1 VTIAGLQL
9 RYPAKTGHKQRTL
22 LFITAVLVLAL
33 ISPGIWGLFD
43 WIKRWDARIELSVF
57 TTPEPQAGKGLA
69 QWLEPDRVSQN
80 GVIWFAVIGD
90 YGTGLAEEEDV
101 AELVAAWT
109 PDIVVTTGD
118 NRYGAATFDQVI
130 GAYYCDFLQ
139 GAGVGD
145 HCPGGTAELNAFFPS
160 PGNHDYSDGTGIE
173 EYLNYFA
180 LPGEGVSSS
189 HSSGSELYY
198 DVLKGPV
205 HFFVVDSLRA
215 LTSSTDNA
223 AQQSW
228 LQSQLAVSPAVWQIV
243 VMHHPPYSSGS
254 HGSQATMQWPYASW
268 GADFVLAGHD
278 HTYERIAADGIA
290 YFVNGLGGRSI
301 YSFGTP
307 VPGSQV
313 RYNGDY
319 GAMLVEAS
327 QSQITFH
334 FINRSGEVVDT
345 ALYQGS
351 PPPSGDVK
359 PRIYVPICK
368 TIRQAN

>member
-9 RYPAKTGHKQRTL
+9 KLLAKPGNKQRAL
-22 LFITAVLVLAL
+22 LFITRVLAL
-33 ISPGIWGLFD
+33 VLISFGIWGLFD
-43 WIKRWDARIELSVF
+43 WASRRDARLELSGF
-57 TTPEPQAGKGLA
+57 TTPEPQAAEVFA
-69 QWLEPDRVSQN
+69 QWLEPDRVDRE
-80 GVIWFAVIGD
+80 GDVWFAAIGD
-90 YGTGLAEEEDV
+90 YGAGSAEEEEV
-101 AELVAAWT
+101 ALIVASWE
-109 PDIVVTTGD
+109 PDFVVTAGD
-118 NRYGAATFDQVI
+118 NRYGATTFDQVI

-139 GAGVGD
+139 GAGVAD

-160 PGNHDYSDGTGIE
+160 PGNHDYSDGAGIE

-189 HSSGSELYY
+189 HSSGSERYY
-198 DVLKGPV
+198 DVVKGPV
-205 HFFVVDSLRA
+205 HFFFVDSLGA

-228 LQSQLAVSPAVWQIV
+228 LKSQMETSPVPWQIV

-254 HGSQATMQWPYASW
+254 HGSQTTMQWPYAAW

-278 HTYERIAADGIA
+278 HTYERIAADGIT

-301 YSFGTP
+301 YGFGAP

-319 GAMLVEAS
+319 GAMLVQAS
-327 QSQITFH
+327 QGQITFH

-351 PPPSGDVK
+351 TPPPGDVK
-359 PRIYVPICK
+359 PRIYVPICR